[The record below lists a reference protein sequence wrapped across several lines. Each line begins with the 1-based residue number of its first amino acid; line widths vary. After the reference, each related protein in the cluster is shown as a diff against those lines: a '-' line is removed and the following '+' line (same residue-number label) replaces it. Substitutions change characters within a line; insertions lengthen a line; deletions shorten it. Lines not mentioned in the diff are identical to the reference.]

1 MRAWLSLLSRN
12 SSAAASSGCNSTDM
26 NDLTDRLKAALVT
39 YPDWPKPGVT
49 FADLS
54 PVYADPQLRSDLTR
68 HFVEIAAS
76 NEIHTI
82 AAIESRGYL
91 LGMSLADELNLP
103 FIQIRKSGKL
113 PGDCFK
119 VAYSLEY
126 GTAEIEVQCSAFN
139 KGARVMIVDDVLATG
154 GTMKAATELIE
165 QAGAVVLSVAV
176 IAEIAFLNGRANIH
190 DVEVSSL
197 LNL

>member
-1 MRAWLSLLSRN
+1 
-12 SSAAASSGCNSTDM
+12 M
-26 NDLTDRLKAALVT
+26 NDLIDRLKAKLVT

-54 PVYADPQLRSDLTR
+54 PVYADPKLRNDLTK
-68 HFVEIAAS
+68 HFVRIASSAK
-76 NEIHTI
+76 IDTI

-91 LGMSLADELNLP
+91 LGMSLADELGL
-103 FIQIRKSGKL
+103 IQIRKSGKL

-126 GTAEIEVQCSAFN
+126 GTAEIEVQGSAFK

-154 GTMKAATELIE
+154 GTMKAARQLIE
-165 QAGAVVLSVAV
+165 QAGATVSSVAV

>member
-1 MRAWLSLLSRN
+1 
-12 SSAAASSGCNSTDM
+12 
-26 NDLTDRLKAALVT
+26 
-39 YPDWPKPGVT
+39 
-49 FADLS
+49 LS
-54 PVYADPQLRSDLTR
+54 PVYADPKLRNDLTK
-68 HFVEIAAS
+68 HFVRIASSAK
-76 NEIHTI
+76 IDTI

-91 LGMSLADELNLP
+91 LGMSLADELGLP

-126 GTAEIEVQCSAFN
+126 GTAEIEVQGSAFK

-154 GTMKAATELIE
+154 GTMKAARQLIE
-165 QAGAVVLSVAV
+165 QAGATVSSVAV